1 MGGLLW
7 LQGHLVIAVK
17 TVKSTGHVKLNG
29 IEANAMKKIYA
40 VLPAIIISTAKDYQ
54 RKKIKAQKR
63 NGDSL

>member
-40 VLPAIIISTAKDYQ
+40 VLPATII
-54 RKKIKAQKR
+54 
-63 NGDSL
+63 